1 MRECRRTVL
10 RFLQAAVLVTAACGG
25 ARIDSQRVATLPA
38 PLTALTVLSQ
48 VGARGELAGAAFEG
62 ALLQGAAACGLRASV
77 ARQPEPNVPA
87 ALTVTW
93 AGGTKDR
100 YGSVW
105 SLQYKATLFETPS
118 QRLLWQANLSLIV
131 DTRSSTDRPA
141 EALAR
146 DLLARLR
153 RDHLAPPCTAG

>member
-10 RFLQAAVLVTAACGG
+10 RFLQAAVLVTAACGGG

-62 ALLQGAAACGLRASV
+62 ALLRGAAACGLRASV
-77 ARQPEPNVPA
+77 ARQLEPNVPA

-93 AGGTKDR
+93 AAGTKDR
-100 YGSVW
+100 YGSV
-105 SLQYKATLFETPS
+105 
-118 QRLLWQANLSLIV
+118 
-131 DTRSSTDRPA
+131 
-141 EALAR
+141 
-146 DLLARLR
+146 
-153 RDHLAPPCTAG
+153 